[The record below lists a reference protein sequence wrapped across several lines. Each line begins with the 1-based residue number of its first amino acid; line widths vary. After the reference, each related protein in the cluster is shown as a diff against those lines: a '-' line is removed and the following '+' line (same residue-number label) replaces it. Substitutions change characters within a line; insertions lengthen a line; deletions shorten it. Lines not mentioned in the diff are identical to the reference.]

1 MNSHRRGRRPAG
13 SGAREA
19 ILEAARS
26 QFGQLGYEHTTLRSV
41 AAEAAVDS
49 RLVLHYFGSKHRL
62 FMESVQLPVDPE
74 VLLARVFGPGD
85 GSPGHRAAEALLSVL
100 ETPSTRQMA
109 IALMRAAA
117 SEPEAARLIRVVLT
131 ERVLLPLTSH
141 VGGDQPQLRASLM
154 ASQFVGLAMA
164 RYVVGIEPLA
174 SAPLEQLVRAL
185 GPVYD
190 HYLSGAWLQDEPS
203 DAEDQG
209 EAEGQPASGFPR

>member
-1 MNSHRRGRRPAG
+1 MSTHRRGRRPAG

-26 QFGQLGYEHTTLRSV
+26 QFGALGYEHTTLRSV
-41 AAEAAVDS
+41 ASQADVDP

-74 VLLARVFGPGD
+74 ALLERVFAPGE
-85 GSPGHRAAEALLSVL
+85 GSPGHRAAEALLGVL
-100 ETPSTRQMA
+100 EEPSTRQMA
-109 IALMRAAA
+109 IALLRAAT

-131 ERVLLPLTSH
+131 ERVLLPLTSR

-164 RYVVGIEPLA
+164 RYVVAIEPLA
-174 SAPLEQLVRAL
+174 SASIEQLVRAL

-190 HYLSGAWLQDEPS
+190 HYLSDAWLQDEPG
-203 DAEDQG
+203 A
-209 EAEGQPASGFPR
+209 AEGQPASGSPV